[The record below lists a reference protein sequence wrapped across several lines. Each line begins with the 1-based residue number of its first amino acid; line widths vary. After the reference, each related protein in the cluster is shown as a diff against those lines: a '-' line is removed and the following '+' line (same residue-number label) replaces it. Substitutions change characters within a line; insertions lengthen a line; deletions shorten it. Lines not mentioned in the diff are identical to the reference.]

1 MILHHRARL
10 RARLL
15 LGAAAVLGL
24 SLGTQSAIAQDGQIQ
39 VFALVQA
46 DCSVVAGNAALDFDT
61 YDSSDS
67 GPTLANT
74 TFSVTCTSATDV
86 TVSLDEGSNADG
98 TTRRMSSNGGGGP
111 LLTYELWQ
119 DPARQIKF
127 GDDSGLGTS
136 KSIPVEVGPGT
147 EVPVFGSIVPGQ
159 QVPAGSYQD
168 VVNIILTVT

>member
-15 LGAAAVLGL
+15 LGAAAVLAL

-67 GPTLANT
+67 DPTLANT

-86 TVSLDEGSNADG
+86 TVSLDGGNNLDG
-98 TTRRMSSNGGGGP
+98 TTRRMNNGGGP
-111 LLTYELWQ
+111 TLLTYELWQ
-119 DPARQIKF
+119 DSSRATKF
-127 GDDSGLGTS
+127 GDGTGLGQTKTVS
-136 KSIPVEVGPGT
+136 VTVGNDT
-147 EVPVFGSIVPGQ
+147 DVPVFGSIVPGQ

-168 VVNIILTVT
+168 VVNIILTVS